1 MLTSQYLNTKTSS
14 APLVVFRMCFGL
26 MLVLSIVRFGAN
38 GWIEDLYIK
47 PLFYFPFYGFEFVKP
62 LGYNSYYLFAL
73 CGLSA
78 FFVALGLWYRLSS
91 IVLFLSFTYIELI
104 DKTTYLNHYY
114 FISLICFLMIFMP
127 ANVSFSVDSFLRKK
141 TYNQIPTWTVDAIKL
156 MVCMLYF
163 FAGLAKV
170 NHDWLIDAIPLKIW
184 LPARNDMPVIGWLFD
199 YKTTA
204 YIFSWVGC
212 VYDLLIPFMLW
223 NKRTRLWAYLAVV
236 VFHVLTSMLF
246 PIGMFPYIMIVTALV
261 FFSSDF
267 HSHIISWINKI
278 LRVNTSKIA
287 VYEYLEFN
295 KYSQKTLKIIFIL
308 FFLVQLILPFRY
320 LFYPGN
326 LFWTEQG
333 FRFSWRVM
341 LIEKAGMAEFTVK
354 DKTGKRL
361 VVNNRDFLTTFQEKM
376 MSTQPDM
383 ILQYAHFLGG
393 FYANSGFKD
402 PEVYVDSYVALNGKM
417 GRPLVNSKVDLM
429 KEKESLFHKK
439 WILLY
444 ND

>member
-1 MLTSQYLNTKTSS
+1 
-14 APLVVFRMCFGL
+14 MCFGIMLL
-26 MLVLSIVRFGAN
+26 MSIVRFWSN
-38 GWIEDLYIK
+38 GWIHDLYIK
-47 PLFYFPFYGFEFVKP
+47 PLIYFPFYGFEFVKP

-78 FFVALGLWYRLSS
+78 LFVAVGFLYRLSS

-127 ANVSFSVDSFLRKK
+127 ANVSFSVDSFFRKK
-141 TYNQIPTWTVDAIKL
+141 SFQQIPAWTIDAIKF
-156 MVCMLYF
+156 MVCILYF
-163 FAGLAKV
+163 YAGLAKI
-170 NHDWLIDAIPLKIW
+170 NSDWLFEALPLKIW
-184 LPARNDMPVIGWLFD
+184 LPARNDMPIIGWLFE
-199 YKTTA
+199 YKATA
-204 YIFSWVGC
+204 FVFSWVGC
-212 VYDLLIPFMLW
+212 IYDLLIPFLLW
-223 NKRTRLWAYLAVV
+223 NKRTRIWAYLAVI

-261 FFSSDF
+261 FFSADF
-267 HSHIISWINKI
+267 HLKIIHFINKI
-278 LRVNTSKIA
+278 LKMNNSNVFVNECF
-287 VYEYLEFN
+287 EYGN
-295 KYSQKTLKIIFIL
+295 YSQKVIKMIL
-308 FFLVQLILPFRY
+308 VVFFVIQIVLPFRY
-320 LFYPGN
+320 LLYPGQ

-341 LIEKAGMAEFTVK
+341 LIEKAGLAEFTIK
-354 DKTGKRL
+354 DKLGKRI
-361 VVNNRDFLTTFQEKM
+361 VVNNRDFLTALQEKM

-383 ILQYAHFLGG
+383 ILQYAQFSGK
-393 FYANSGFKD
+393 FYANNGFVE
-402 PEVYVDSYVALNGKM
+402 PQVYVDSYVALNGKM
-417 GRPLVNSKVDLM
+417 GRPLVDPKVDLM